1 MGRACRPRKLGLV
14 DSVVEPDALNG
25 AVNTWTRRLP
35 RARRDGVA
43 ALKRHMAQNL
53 RAIVLEGA
61 AITAARLGTPGVQ
74 SMLRALENGETAP
87 WLTE

>member
-1 MGRACRPRKLGLV
+1 
-14 DSVVEPDALNG
+14 
-25 AVNTWTRRLP
+25 
-35 RARRDGVA
+35 
-43 ALKRHMAQNL
+43 MAQNL